1 MQQLDKIDMT
11 DSGTLEKPLSD
22 LVISPIDTHWSRIL
36 YYDLFSGRTGDSTSD
51 PREFAERYMPAP
63 TDL

>member
-11 DSGTLEKPLSD
+11 DSDTLEKPFSD

-36 YYDLFSGRTGDSTSD
+36 YYDLFSGRTGDSTRIRANS
-51 PREFAERYMPAP
+51 PSVTCRPP